1 MQWRLEWFLSCAMAF
16 AAVIAALPDTLV
28 ARTQVA
34 SSVSNASTVHPQAW
48 PVLPRAAYRDT
59 DVEARVERL
68 LAAMSIEAK
77 VGQVIQAD
85 IDTVTP
91 AEVRQYQLGSVLNGG
106 NSGPGGRDL
115 APAPEWLALA
125 DAFYDASMSAGTPQI
140 PLLWGTDAV
149 HGHNNII
156 GATIFPHNIA
166 LGATHDPQ
174 LVRRI
179 GETTAREV
187 RVTGQDWTFAPTLAV
202 ARDVRWGRSYESY
215 SEDPA
220 IVRSYAA
227 AMVIGLQ
234 GSPGSDTFLR
244 GEHVLATAK
253 HFLGDGGTVEGRDQ
267 GDNRSSE
274 RALREIHGAGY
285 LSAIP
290 AGVQSIMA
298 SYSSWHGVKMHGHE
312 GLLTRVL
319 KQRLGFEGFVVGDWN
334 GHGQVPGCTNVSCA
348 QAFNAGIDMFMA
360 PDSWKGLQASL
371 LAQVRS
377 GEIPSERLD
386 DAVRRILRVKVRA
399 GLFEAGRPSKRPLA
413 GHYEVLGSPEHRE
426 VARQAVRE
434 SLVLLK
440 NDHRLLPLRRGQRV
454 LVAGSGAS
462 DVSKQCGGWT
472 LTWQGTGVE
481 PSDFPGATTIFEGI
495 RDVVMAGGGTAM
507 LSADASFTQ
516 RPDVAIVVYGE
527 DPYAEFQGD
536 IATLEYKPGDKRD
549 LALLKRLRDAGVPV
563 VSVFLSGRPLWVNP
577 EINASN
583 AFVAAWLP
591 GSEGGGIADVLFR
604 TTDGSVAY
612 DFKGKLSFS
621 WPRAPLQAA
630 NKDAA
635 GGLPQ
640 FPLGFGLTYADRGD
654 LAPLAEDVPRESPST
669 VDARTFYSDGKLGRG
684 WRWVVKEGEGG
695 LEDLGPLPWRGQSLE
710 VVPDERQAADD
721 VRTLNWT
728 ANGRA
733 SFGLLGRAPI
743 DLQRESNGE
752 LSLAIEYRV
761 NAPPAGDVSLALQC
775 GEKCGAALPVTGE
788 LAKAPVGEWR
798 KLRILLNCF
807 ERAGAGMQK
816 ITVPFMISSTGTFGL
831 SIASIRLE
839 AGVENTVRC
848 SQ

>member
-1 MQWRLEWFLSCAMAF
+1 M
-16 AAVIAALPDTLV
+16 AALPGALI
-28 ARTQVA
+28 AQTQG
-34 SSVSNASTVHPQAW
+34 VSPAENASTAHPETW
-48 PVLPRAAYRDT
+48 PGLPRAAYRDA
-59 DVEARVERL
+59 DLEARAEKL

-77 VGQVIQAD
+77 VGQVVQAD
-85 IDTVTP
+85 IDSVTP

-106 NSGPGGRDL
+106 NSGPGGHDL

-140 PLLWGTDAV
+140 PSLWGTDAV
-149 HGHNNII
+149 HGHSNII

-166 LGATHDPQ
+166 LGATHNPQ

-179 GETTAREV
+179 GEITACEV

-215 SEDPA
+215 SEDAA
-220 IVRSYAA
+220 IVGSYAA
-227 AMVIGLQ
+227 AMVEGLQ

-274 RALREIHGAGY
+274 LELRDIHGAGY

-290 AGVQSIMA
+290 ARVQSVMA
-298 SYSSWHGVKMHGHE
+298 SYSSWQGVKMHGHE

-319 KQRLGFEGFVVGDWN
+319 KQRLGFDGFVVGDWN
-334 GHGQVPGCTNVSCA
+334 GHGQVPGCTNVNCA
-348 QAFNAGIDMFMA
+348 RAFNAGIDMFMA
-360 PDSWKGLQASL
+360 PDSWKGLRASL
-371 LAQVRS
+371 LAQARS
-377 GEIPSERLD
+377 GEISRERLD

-413 GHYEVLGSPEHRE
+413 GHYELLGSPGHRA

-440 NDHRLLPLRRGQRV
+440 NEKGLLPLRPGQHV
-454 LVAGSGAS
+454 LVAGPGAA

-481 PSDFPGATTIFEGI
+481 PRDFPGATSIFEGI
-495 RDVVMAGGGTAM
+495 RDIVAAAGGRALM
-507 LSADASFTQ
+507 SADASFTQ

-604 TTDGSVAY
+604 KADGSVAH

-621 WPRAPLQAA
+621 WPRTPLQLA
-630 NKDAA
+630 NKNAA
-635 GGLPQ
+635 GDPPQ
-640 FPLGFGLTYADRGD
+640 FPFGFGLTYADKGD
-654 LAPLAEDVPRESPST
+654 LAPLAEDVPREAPSA
-669 VDARTFYSDGKLGRG
+669 VDARTFYSDGKPGRG
-684 WRWVVKEGEGG
+684 WRWVIQEGEGEPKDVG
-695 LEDLGPLPWRGQSLE
+695 ALPRRSESLE
-710 VVPDERQAADD
+710 VVPDKRNAADD
-721 VRTLNWT
+721 IRTLNWT
-728 ANGRA
+728 GNGRA
-733 SFGLLGRAPI
+733 SFGLLGKAPI

-761 NAPPAGDVSLALQC
+761 NAPPAGKVSLALQC
-775 GEKCGAALPVTGE
+775 GEKCGAAVPVTSE

-807 ERAGAGMQK
+807 ERAGASMQK
-816 ITVPFMISSTGTFGL
+816 ITIPFLISSTGSFSL
-831 SIASIRLE
+831 SIASVRLE

>member
-1 MQWRLEWFLSCAMAF
+1 
-16 AAVIAALPDTLV
+16 
-28 ARTQVA
+28 
-34 SSVSNASTVHPQAW
+34 
-48 PVLPRAAYRDT
+48 
-59 DVEARVERL
+59 
-68 LAAMSIEAK
+68 MSIEAK
-77 VGQVIQAD
+77 VGQVVQAD
-85 IDTVTP
+85 IDSVTP

-106 NSGPGGRDL
+106 NSGPGGHDL

-149 HGHNNII
+149 HGHSNII

-166 LGATHDPQ
+166 LGTTRNPQ

-179 GETTAREV
+179 GEITAREV

-215 SEDPA
+215 SEDAA
-220 IVRSYAA
+220 IVGSYAA
-227 AMVIGLQ
+227 AMVEGLQ
-234 GSPGSDTFLR
+234 GSPGSGTFLR

-274 RALREIHGAGY
+274 LELRDIHGAGY

-290 AGVQSIMA
+290 AGVQSVMA
-298 SYSSWHGVKMHGHE
+298 SYSSWQGVKMHGHE

-319 KQRLGFEGFVVGDWN
+319 KQRLGFDGFVVGDWN

-348 QAFNAGIDMFMA
+348 RAFNAGIDMFMA
-360 PDSWKGLQASL
+360 PDSWKGLRASL
-371 LAQVRS
+371 LAQARS
-377 GEIPSERLD
+377 GEISRERLD

-413 GHYEVLGSPEHRE
+413 GHYELLGSPGHRA

-434 SLVLLK
+434 ALVLLK
-440 NDHRLLPLRRGQRV
+440 NEKGLLPLRPGQHV
-454 LVAGSGAS
+454 LVAGSGAA

-481 PSDFPGATTIFEGI
+481 PRDFPGATSIFEGI
-495 RDVVMAGGGTAM
+495 RDVVAAAGGRAL

-604 TTDGSVAY
+604 KADGSVAH
-612 DFKGKLSFS
+612 DFKGKLSFF
-621 WPRAPLQAA
+621 WPRTPLQLA
-630 NKDAA
+630 NKNAA
-635 GGLPQ
+635 GDPPQ
-640 FPLGFGLTYADRGD
+640 FPFGFGLTYGDKGD
-654 LAPLAEDVPRESPST
+654 LAPLAEDVPREAPSG
-669 VDARTFYSDGKLGRG
+669 VDARSFYSDGKPGRG
-684 WRWVVKEGEGG
+684 WRWVIQKSEGELKDVGA
-695 LEDLGPLPWRGQSLE
+695 LPWRSESLE
-710 VVPDERQAADD
+710 VVPDKRNAADD

-728 ANGRA
+728 GNGRA
-733 SFGLLGRAPI
+733 SFGLLGKAPI

-761 NAPPAGDVSLALQC
+761 NAPPAGKVSLALQC
-775 GEKCGAALPVTGE
+775 GEKCGAAVPVTSE

-798 KLRILLNCF
+798 KLRIFLNCF
-807 ERAGAGMQK
+807 ERAGASMQT
-816 ITVPFMISSTGTFGL
+816 ITIPFLISSTGSFSL
-831 SIASIRLE
+831 SIASVRLE

>member
-1 MQWRLEWFLSCAMAF
+1 MNRILRRFNRFSRCAVAF
-16 AAVIAALPDTLV
+16 AGAMAALPGALL
-28 ARTQVA
+28 AQTQGA
-34 SSVSNASTVHPQAW
+34 SPVENASTAHPETW
-48 PVLPRAAYRDT
+48 PVLPRAAYRDA
-59 DVEARVERL
+59 DVEARVGKL
-68 LAAMSIEAK
+68 LAAMSIEGK

-85 IDTVTP
+85 IGSVTP

-115 APAPEWLALA
+115 APTPEWLALA
-125 DAFYDASMSAGTPQI
+125 DAFYDASMSAGTPRI

-149 HGHNNII
+149 HGHSNII

-166 LGATHDPQ
+166 LGAARNPQ

-179 GETTAREV
+179 GEITAREV

-202 ARDVRWGRSYESY
+202 VRDDRWGRTYESY
-215 SEDPA
+215 SEDAA

-227 AMVIGLQ
+227 AMVEGLQ
-234 GSPGSDTFLR
+234 GSAGSDTFLR

-274 RALREIHGAGY
+274 RELRDIHGAGY

-290 AGVQSIMA
+290 AGVQSVMA
-298 SYSSWHGVKMHGHE
+298 SYSSWQGVKMHGHE
-312 GLLTRVL
+312 GLLTGVL
-319 KQRLGFEGFVVGDWN
+319 KERLGFDGFVVGDWN
-334 GHGQVPGCTNVSCA
+334 GHGQVAGCTNVSCA
-348 QAFNAGIDMFMA
+348 RAFNAGIDMFMA
-360 PDSWKGLQASL
+360 PDSWKGLHASL

-377 GEIPSERLD
+377 GEISRERLD

-413 GHYEVLGSPEHRE
+413 GRYELLGSPGHRA

-440 NDHRLLPLRRGQRV
+440 NEKGLLPLRPGQRV
-454 LVAGSGAS
+454 LVAGSGAA

-481 PSDFPGATTIFEGI
+481 PSHFHGATSIFEGI
-495 RDVVMAGGGTAM
+495 RDVVAAAGGTAR

-536 IATLEYKPGDKRD
+536 IATLEYRPGDKRD
-549 LALLKRLRDAGVPV
+549 LALLKRLRDAGIPV

-604 TTDGSVAY
+604 KADGSVA
-612 DFKGKLSFS
+612 
-621 WPRAPLQAA
+621 A
-630 NKDAA
+630 
-635 GGLPQ
+635 
-640 FPLGFGLTYADRGD
+640 
-654 LAPLAEDVPRESPST
+654 
-669 VDARTFYSDGKLGRG
+669 
-684 WRWVVKEGEGG
+684 
-695 LEDLGPLPWRGQSLE
+695 
-710 VVPDERQAADD
+710 
-721 VRTLNWT
+721 
-728 ANGRA
+728 
-733 SFGLLGRAPI
+733 
-743 DLQRESNGE
+743 
-752 LSLAIEYRV
+752 
-761 NAPPAGDVSLALQC
+761 
-775 GEKCGAALPVTGE
+775 
-788 LAKAPVGEWR
+788 
-798 KLRILLNCF
+798 
-807 ERAGAGMQK
+807 
-816 ITVPFMISSTGTFGL
+816 
-831 SIASIRLE
+831 
-839 AGVENTVRC
+839 
-848 SQ
+848 